1 MKKFLNILCAASLF
15 LTVSA
20 CRKSESDQEKY
31 GGHGFKYMHG
41 WSSTDFTGYHVYDG
55 EKLAVLDHEASLQIT
70 DPERMPV
77 LDGAEACYPLYAA
90 AAKAVYKDIGKLE
103 DGYRKEEDLYYNGRI
118 VTFSNTVM
126 GYDRLVGGQV
136 DIIIAARPSQN
147 QKDTARNCIEQIRT
161 VPIAREAVVFFVE
174 EDNPVDSLTADQI
187 RKIYSGEITN
197 WKEVGGKDQKIIA
210 FQRPEDSG
218 SQVMMKYFMGDVPL
232 MEPKTYETINAMEGV
247 IQQVA
252 QYHNEAG
259 AFGYTFKYF
268 LTGLNQEKHVKIVR
282 IDDIEPTAENIRS
295 GKYPAVANVVAATLV
310 SNNDP
315 EVRAMVEFFLSE
327 NGQELAEK
335 TGYAAL
341 SDPKYEERIENELP
355 PVTVYQ
361 STSGSRRIE
370 INAENTYSGRYIDS
384 SGTIHRGSWNY
395 YGQQMDIEEIRGHYS
410 FYYESGGTYGEVI
423 LGEENGVFTVE
434 GYLTADSRWSTSK
447 TMPDMPDPG
456 EQFILQQ

>member
-1 MKKFLNILCAASLF
+1 MKKFLNILCAAVLF
-15 LTVSA
+15 AAVSG
-20 CRKSESDQEKY
+20 CRKSESDREKY

-90 AAKAVYKDIGKLE
+90 AAKAVYKDIEKIE
-103 DGYRKEEDLYYNGRI
+103 DGYREAEDLYYNGKI

-147 QKDTARNCIEQIRT
+147 QKDMARNMIEQIRT
-161 VPIAREAVVFFVE
+161 VPIAREAFVFFVE
-174 EDNPVDSLTADQI
+174 EDNPVESLTADQI

-197 WKEVGGKDQKIIA
+197 WKEVGGKNQKIIA

-247 IQQVA
+247 IQEVA

-268 LTGLNQEKHVKIVR
+268 LTGLNQEKHVKIIR

-295 GKYPAVANVVAATLV
+295 GKYPAIANVVAATLV
-310 SNNDP
+310 SNSDP
-315 EVRAMVEFFLSE
+315 DVRAMVEFFLSE
-327 NGQELAEK
+327 DGQELVEK

-341 SDPKYEERIENELP
+341 SDPVYEERIENDLP

-361 STSGSRRIE
+361 SAESSRRIE
-370 INAENTYSGRYIDS
+370 VNAENTWSARYIAAD
-384 SGTIHRGSWNY
+384 GNIHRGPFTY
-395 YGQQMDIEEIRGHYS
+395 YGQEMTIEEIRGHYS
-410 FYYESGGTYGEVI
+410 FYYETGNTRGEVI
-423 LGEENGVFTVE
+423 LQEENGGFTVS
-434 GYLTADSRWSTSK
+434 GYLNEVNEWCTEKPLA
-447 TMPDMPDPG
+447 DMPDPG
-456 EQFILQQ
+456 EHFLLQ

>member
-1 MKKFLNILCAASLF
+1 MKNTLKVLCAAVLF
-15 LTVSA
+15 AAVSG
-20 CRKSESDQEKY
+20 CRKSDSDQEKY

-90 AAKAVYKDIGKLE
+90 AAKAVYKDIGSLE
-103 DGYRKEEDLYYNGRI
+103 KQYMEAEDRYDNGKI
-118 VTFSNTVM
+118 VTFTNTVM

-136 DIIIAARPSQN
+136 DIIIAAGPSQN
-147 QKDTARNCIEQIRT
+147 QKDMARSSIEQIRT
-161 VPIAREAVVFFVE
+161 VPIGREAFVFFVE
-174 EDNPVDSLTADQI
+174 EDNPVDTLTAEQI

-197 WKEVGGKDQKIIA
+197 WKDVGGKDQKITA

-218 SQVMMKYFMGDVPL
+218 SQVMMRYFMGDVPL

-247 IQQVA
+247 VQQVA

-268 LTGLNQEKHVKIVR
+268 LTGLNQEKHVKILR

-295 GKYPAVANVVAATLV
+295 GRYPAIANVVAATLV

-315 EVRAMVEFFLSE
+315 DVRAMVEFFLSKD
-327 NGQELAEK
+327 GQELVEK

-341 SDPKYEERIENELP
+341 PDPKYEERIENNLP
-355 PVTVYQ
+355 SLNVYQ
-361 STSGSRRIE
+361 SMESSRKIE
-370 INAENTYSGRYIDS
+370 VNAENTYSGRYIDS
-384 SGTIHRGSWNY
+384 SGNIHRGSWNY
-395 YGQQMDIEEIRGHYS
+395 YGQQMDIEEIRDHYS
-410 FYYESGGTYGEVI
+410 FYYESGGTYGEII
-423 LGEENGVFTVE
+423 LKEENGGFTVE

-456 EQFILQQ
+456 EHFVLQ